1 MKIFEILKKD
11 ISFQRKFLLG
21 LSGMIFGIIITY
33 IYYPKQPYRIG
44 FIDTPSIFERI
55 VVYKLINP
63 EKAGIQKGKIYV
75 FPLEKNTKYYKKG
88 TMFIKYAEC
97 LPGNTLN
104 VKGLKYYCN
113 GKYFATAQKTDSKGI
128 PVKHF
133 VYNGVIPKGKV
144 FMYAPHP
151 RSYDS
156 RYWGFLDESDIKGV
170 VVWKVLKWGGE
181 NENR

>member
-44 FIDTPSIFERI
+44 LIDTPSIFER
-55 VVYKLINP
+55 VVIYKLINLD
-63 EKAGIQKGKIYV
+63 EIKIKRGNLYV

-97 LPGNTLN
+97 LPGDTLK

-113 GKYFATAQKTDSKGI
+113 GKYFATAQKTDNKGI

-133 VYNGVIPKGKV
+133 VYNGIIPKGKV

-156 RYWGFLDESDIKGV
+156 RYWGFLDENDIKGV
-170 VVWKVLKWGGE
+170 VVWKVLKWGGG
-181 NENR
+181 NESR